1 MLGIAKLKLFCV
13 ISKRIGYFS
22 HYFSHYLLNL
32 PVWSGRLDRKE
43 GCPLTALWTSTPY
56 NTRRDGKVKIFFKK
70 FQPAVELL
78 GVGL

>member
-13 ISKRIGYFS
+13 TSKRIG
-22 HYFSHYLLNL
+22 YFSHYLLNL

-56 NTRRDGKVKIFFKK
+56 NTKGDGKVKNFFKK
-70 FQPAVELL
+70 ISADE
-78 GVGL
+78 